1 MYKAKTSSNITN
13 IFSFSKYQSQILNLM
28 GFVILSLMSISSHA
42 LAPNPGATCP
52 ADSFQGS
59 FTNSDYNN
67 LVTNRN
73 NNTYFNVAGN
83 ASGNIPLQ
91 AKVDVTESNPSNINI
106 DFSMVNNSLN
116 IGRNFP
122 DIKAYTD
129 TKLTFR
135 NSITQQPIYLT
146 NMAISTFD
154 TDFAN
159 QSSWFSYN
167 AFHDYVI
174 ITGVTSSD
182 SVIAGSLQPI
192 AGSYVNF
199 RNSLLIDRDFNCNSA
214 NFDTRCQ
221 GSIQFSQ
228 PVTSVNIRYTNDDS
242 YITAS
247 NPTEQEIQLRV
258 DSYCYLPVPSYSIT
272 KDDGVA
278 SIGSGNMTNY
288 TIKVT
293 NTGGNTLSNIVLK
306 DPAVNG
312 LSKESGISCDNNDAS
327 SICTSVPTVS
337 QLESATGFNLP
348 SLPVGKSYSIKVP
361 TRVTAAA
368 GSNITNTA
376 TISHS
381 TLARKSATDTNSV
394 TSAFNG
400 GSDFTP
406 ASCPA
411 NHRMYYVGA
420 TAPNG
425 AYRSIPLSGWTSG
438 SKSKVYSFNEGS
450 TFTISFTSLIEV
462 DTSYTPTPPFYGNI
476 TNATQNA
483 LNVVQNST
491 STKANHVLSLSI
503 NKPVSKLGY
512 VIQDLDSTS
521 VNGQTPYQEQVD
533 VSASGG
539 NLTYNQ
545 TYHTINP
552 ANNIVTSIRNLN
564 CSTVGACPINA
575 TWGYKAANNPFNLT
589 HNNALNETSGAH
601 AVGYSDFYFC
611 LAPPKVVVTK
621 ALTGTRI
628 NDTTDNRDQFTI
640 SVNNGSNTLSS
651 FETSGSGQTITSG
664 SSGAIIL
671 AESTSYT
678 ITERVTGSAMGD
690 ITNYNATYTCTNS
703 TAGSPTVMP
712 TSAMTY
718 NSSAKTRS
726 FTLPNVSYG
735 DEITCTITNSPA
747 SYTFS
752 GFVFNDNGGIAA
764 SEANRQNISTL
775 FTGNKQYFNGKLDAG
790 ELGIYENGLQV
801 KLTDCGADDGGTNIA
816 GTTAKNV
823 SDAPA
828 TLGQFKFTVPASA
841 LAGKSRVCLVQTEPS
856 AWKDSGFSVDTT
868 SNSREVTLVNGTL
881 DYKTEND
888 GSRNLDFGEVVKSQ
902 SALVLIKSQYL
913 HACNDTLDFMNS
925 AINQPT
931 SNPMVGFSDQP
942 PQTSVEPGNCIAYRI
957 DAYNR
962 GHVDIRDV
970 QITDELQQTPV
981 KSVFHLPYPKGSSSS
996 VYDNTGSLPM
1006 GTIVS
1011 KIFNLDKP
1019 TGTSA
1024 TKATLYFNTKYGT
1037 TNGSN
1042 P

>member
-1 MYKAKTSSNITN
+1 MYRVIISIAFVIVLFSSTSS
-13 IFSFSKYQSQILNLM
+13 Y
-28 GFVILSLMSISSHA
+28 A

-67 LVTNRN
+67 LVASKDN
-73 NNTYFNVAGN
+73 YFNVAGN

-91 AKVDVTESNPSNINI
+91 MKMVVTESSGNNVNRNFSVINNAINI
-106 DFSMVNNSLN
+106 ERAFPNLN
-116 IGRNFP
+116 E
-122 DIKAYTD
+122 YTD
-129 TKLTFR
+129 IRLDFR
-135 NSITQQPIYLT
+135 NSTTLKPIYL
-146 NMAISTFD
+146 NNVAMSVFD
-154 TDFAN
+154 V
-159 QSSWFSYN
+159 
-167 AFHDYVI
+167 DYSDTYSAYFDDKVR
-174 ITGVTSSD
+174 ITGITQSG
-182 SVIAGSLQPI
+182 SVIDGTLQTIAGSNLVYNQ
-192 AGSYVNF
+192 GLYTTST
-199 RNSLLIDRDFNCNSA
+199 FNCPA
-214 NFDTRCQ
+214 KDLGTACQ
-221 GSIQFSQ
+221 GSIQFSE
-228 PVTSVNIRYTNDDS
+228 PVNAVMIRYTNTNRL
-242 YITAS
+242 YY
-247 NPTEQEIQLRV
+247 NPTVQEIDLRL
-258 DSYCYLPVPSYSIT
+258 DSYCYAPPPPSYSIT

-306 DPAVNG
+306 DPAVSG

-337 QLESATGFNLP
+337 QLESATGFTLP

-381 TLARKSATDTNSV
+381 SLASKSATDTNSV

-690 ITNYNATYTCTNS
+690 IANYNATYTCTNN
-703 TAGSPTVMP
+703 TTGSNTVMP

-726 FTLPNVSYG
+726 FTLSNVSYG

-752 GFVFNDNGGIAA
+752 GFVFNDNGGITESQADA
-764 SEANRQNISTL
+764 TNATFNSGVYNNT
-775 FTGNKQYFNGKLDAG
+775 NYFNGVFDLTAPA
-790 ELGIYENGLQV
+790 ESGISGSTV
-801 KLTDCGADDGGTNIA
+801 KLVSC
-816 GTTAKNV
+816 TTPSTVYATQAV
-823 SDAPA
+823 TATGSYQISAPA
-828 TLGQFKFTVPASA
+828 TA
-841 LAGKSRVCLVQTEPS
+841 LSGK
-856 AWKDSGFSVDTT
+856 T
-868 SNSREVTLVNGTL
+868 SNLCLIEERNDSTYPLRTNSDKRTISFVESTYNYPNNNFGRVIADNVALVLKKFQYLNDCPATL
-881 DYKTEND
+881 DYT
-888 GSRNLDFGEVVKSQ
+888 
-902 SALVLIKSQYL
+902 
-913 HACNDTLDFMNS
+913 T
-925 AINQPT
+925 INETTTPST
-931 SNPMVGFSDQP
+931 GFSTASISNIP
-942 PQTSVEPGNCIAYRI
+942 PGKCIAYKI
-957 DAYNR
+957 TATNR
-962 GHVDIRDV
+962 ANLPINDFVMRDV
-970 QITDELQQTPV
+970 LQQKGVDGAKVT
-981 KSVFHLPYPKGSSSS
+981 SVLASPALSSTEYAPESPSIGSNGE
-996 VYDNTGSLPM
+996 VR
-1006 GTIVS
+1006 
-1011 KIFNLDKP
+1011 
-1019 TGTSA
+1019 
-1024 TKATLYFNTKYGT
+1024 TKQLVLNPRTKRDFYFNTKYGT
-1037 TNGSN
+1037 SQ
-1042 P
+1042 

>member
-13 IFSFSKYQSQILNLM
+13 VFSFSKYQSQILNLM

-174 ITGVTSSD
+174 ITGVTSSG

-199 RNSLLIDRDFNCNSA
+199 RNSLLIDRDFNCDSA

-381 TLARKSATDTNSV
+381 TLASKSATDTNSV

-690 ITNYNATYTCTNS
+690 ITNYNATYNCTNS

-801 KLTDCGADDGGTNIA
+801 KLTDCDGRMLDNKSVDVLSSGSDIGKYSITVSGNKLVDGTGNNLTKI
-816 GTTAKNV
+816 
-823 SDAPA
+823 
-828 TLGQFKFTVPASA
+828 
-841 LAGKSRVCLVQTEPS
+841 CLVQSEP
-856 AWKDSGFSVDTT
+856 DSWIYSVDTT
-868 SNSREVTLVNGTL
+868 PNKREVTLAPGTYTYDAL
-881 DYKTEND
+881 N
-888 GSRNLDFGEVVKSQ
+888 FGEVKINN
-902 SALVLIKSQYL
+902 APLVLSKAQYV
-913 HACNDTLDFMNS
+913 HDCDMNLDYFNT
-925 AINQPT
+925 AINQST
-931 SNPMVGFSDQP
+931 DDATVGFSAGSIGDVSPNQ
-942 PQTSVEPGNCIAYRI
+942 CIAYRI
-957 DAYNR
+957 TAYNR
-962 GHVDIRDV
+962 GHIELKDV
-970 QITDELQQTPV
+970 IIKDPLQSAKSSFSNPLPV
-981 KSVFHLPYPKGSSSS
+981 GNPNDLYISNNLPTSNIIFSQP
-996 VYDNTGSLPM
+996 
-1006 GTIVS
+1006 
-1011 KIFNLDKP
+1011 FNLSASGSNP
-1019 TGTSA
+1019 TQ
-1024 TKATLYFNTKYGT
+1024 ATLYFNTKYG
-1037 TNGSN
+1037 N
-1042 P
+1042 

>member
-1 MYKAKTSSNITN
+1 MYTAQSHLYSYAKNILMYRVIISIAFVIVLFSSTSS
-13 IFSFSKYQSQILNLM
+13 Y
-28 GFVILSLMSISSHA
+28 A

-91 AKVDVTESNPSNINI
+91 AKVDVTESNLSNINI
-106 DFSMVNNSLN
+106 DFSVVNNSLN
-116 IGRNFP
+116 IGRDFP

-174 ITGVTSSD
+174 VTGVTSSG

-199 RNSLLIDRDFNCNSA
+199 KNSLLIDRDFNCDSA

-381 TLARKSATDTNSV
+381 TLASKSATDTNSV

-406 ASCPA
+406 VSCPA

-425 AYRSIPLSGWTSG
+425 TYRSIPLSGWTSG

-552 ANNIVTSIRNLN
+552 ANSIVTSIRNLN

-589 HNNALNETSGAH
+589 HNNALNETNGAH

-690 ITNYNATYTCTNS
+690 IANYNATYTCTNN
-703 TAGSPTVMP
+703 TTGSNTVMP

-726 FTLPNVSYG
+726 FTLSNVSYG

-752 GFVFNDNGGIAA
+752 GFVFNDNGGITESQADA
-764 SEANRQNISTL
+764 TNATFNSGVYNNT
-775 FTGNKQYFNGKLDAG
+775 NYFNGVFDLTAPA
-790 ELGIYENGLQV
+790 ESGISGSTV
-801 KLTDCGADDGGTNIA
+801 KLVSCTTPSTVYATQAVTATGSYQISASATALSGKTSNLCLIEERNDSTYPLRTNSDKRTISFVESTYNYPNNNFGRVIADNVALVLKKFQYLNDC
-816 GTTAKNV
+816 
-823 SDAPA
+823 PA
-828 TLGQFKFTVPASA
+828 TLDYT
-841 LAGKSRVCLVQTEPS
+841 TINETTTPS
-856 AWKDSGFSVDTT
+856 TGFSTASI
-868 SNSREVTLVNGTL
+868 SN
-881 DYKTEND
+881 
-888 GSRNLDFGEVVKSQ
+888 
-902 SALVLIKSQYL
+902 I
-913 HACNDTLDFMNS
+913 
-925 AINQPT
+925 
-931 SNPMVGFSDQP
+931 P
-942 PQTSVEPGNCIAYRI
+942 PGKCIAYKI
-957 DAYNR
+957 TATNR
-962 GHVDIRDV
+962 ANLPINDFVMRDV
-970 QITDELQQTPV
+970 LQQKGVDGAKVT
-981 KSVFHLPYPKGSSSS
+981 SVLASPALSSAEYAPESPSIGSNGE
-996 VYDNTGSLPM
+996 VR
-1006 GTIVS
+1006 
-1011 KIFNLDKP
+1011 
-1019 TGTSA
+1019 
-1024 TKATLYFNTKYGT
+1024 TKQLVLNPRTKRDFYFNTKYGT
-1037 TNGSN
+1037 SQ
-1042 P
+1042 

>member
-1 MYKAKTSSNITN
+1 MYRVIISNAFAIVLVSSP
-13 IFSFSKYQSQILNLM
+13 
-28 GFVILSLMSISSHA
+28 SSYA

-67 LVTNRN
+67 LVASKDN
-73 NNTYFNVAGN
+73 YFNVAGN

-91 AKVDVTESNPSNINI
+91 MKMVVTESSGNNVNRNFSVINNAINI
-106 DFSMVNNSLN
+106 ERAFPNLN
-116 IGRNFP
+116 E
-122 DIKAYTD
+122 YTD
-129 TKLTFR
+129 IRLDFR
-135 NSITQQPIYLT
+135 NSTTLKPIYL
-146 NMAISTFD
+146 NNVAMSVFD
-154 TDFAN
+154 V
-159 QSSWFSYN
+159 
-167 AFHDYVI
+167 DYSDTYSAYFDDKVR
-174 ITGVTSSD
+174 ITGITQSG
-182 SVIAGSLQPI
+182 SVIDGTLQTIAGSNLVYNQ
-192 AGSYVNF
+192 GLYTTST
-199 RNSLLIDRDFNCNSA
+199 FNCPA
-214 NFDTRCQ
+214 KDLGTACQ
-221 GSIQFSQ
+221 GSIQFSE
-228 PVTSVNIRYTNDDS
+228 PVNTVIVRYTNTNRL
-242 YITAS
+242 YY
-247 NPTEQEIQLRV
+247 NPTIQEIDLRL
-258 DSYCYLPVPSYSIT
+258 DSYCYAPPPPSYSIT

-306 DPAVNG
+306 DPAVSG
-312 LSKESGISCDNNDAS
+312 LSKESDISCDNNDAS

-337 QLESATGFNLP
+337 QLESATGFTLP

-381 TLARKSATDTNSV
+381 SLASKSATDTNSV

-664 SSGAIIL
+664 SSGAITL

-690 ITNYNATYTCTNS
+690 IANYNAIYTCTNS

-726 FTLPNVSYG
+726 FTLSNVSYG

-752 GFVFNDNGGIAA
+752 GFVFNDNGGITESQADA
-764 SEANRQNISTL
+764 TNATFNSGVYNNT
-775 FTGNKQYFNGKLDAG
+775 NYFNGVFDLTAPA
-790 ELGIYENGLQV
+790 ESGISGSTV
-801 KLTDCGADDGGTNIA
+801 KLVSC
-816 GTTAKNV
+816 TTPSTVYATQAV
-823 SDAPA
+823 TATGSYQISAPA
-828 TLGQFKFTVPASA
+828 TA
-841 LAGKSRVCLVQTEPS
+841 LSGK
-856 AWKDSGFSVDTT
+856 T
-868 SNSREVTLVNGTL
+868 SNLCLIEERNDSTYPLRTNSDKRTISFVESTYNYPNNNFGRVIADNVALVLKKFQYLNDCPATL
-881 DYKTEND
+881 DYT
-888 GSRNLDFGEVVKSQ
+888 
-902 SALVLIKSQYL
+902 
-913 HACNDTLDFMNS
+913 T
-925 AINQPT
+925 INETTTPST
-931 SNPMVGFSDQP
+931 GFSTASISNIP
-942 PQTSVEPGNCIAYRI
+942 PGKCIAYKI
-957 DAYNR
+957 TATNR
-962 GHVDIRDV
+962 ANLPINDFVMRDV
-970 QITDELQQTPV
+970 LQQKGVDGAKVT
-981 KSVFHLPYPKGSSSS
+981 SVLASPALSSTEYAPESPSIGSNGE
-996 VYDNTGSLPM
+996 VR
-1006 GTIVS
+1006 
-1011 KIFNLDKP
+1011 
-1019 TGTSA
+1019 
-1024 TKATLYFNTKYGT
+1024 TKQLVLNPRTKRDFYFNTKYGT
-1037 TNGSN
+1037 SQ
-1042 P
+1042 

>member
-1 MYKAKTSSNITN
+1 MYRVIISIAFAIVLFSSP
-13 IFSFSKYQSQILNLM
+13 
-28 GFVILSLMSISSHA
+28 SSYA

-67 LVTNRN
+67 LVASKDN
-73 NNTYFNVAGN
+73 YFNVAGN

-91 AKVDVTESNPSNINI
+91 MKMVVTESSGNNVNRNFSVINNAINI
-106 DFSMVNNSLN
+106 ERAFPNLN
-116 IGRNFP
+116 E
-122 DIKAYTD
+122 YTD
-129 TKLTFR
+129 IRLDFR
-135 NSITQQPIYLT
+135 NSTTLKPIYL
-146 NMAISTFD
+146 NNVAMSVFD
-154 TDFAN
+154 V
-159 QSSWFSYN
+159 
-167 AFHDYVI
+167 DYSDTYSAYFDDKVR
-174 ITGVTSSD
+174 ITGITQSG
-182 SVIAGSLQPI
+182 SVIDGTLQTIAGSNLVYNQ
-192 AGSYVNF
+192 GLYTTST
-199 RNSLLIDRDFNCNSA
+199 FNCPA
-214 NFDTRCQ
+214 KDLGTACQ
-221 GSIQFSQ
+221 GSIQFSE
-228 PVTSVNIRYTNDDS
+228 PVNTVIVRYTNTNRL
-242 YITAS
+242 YY
-247 NPTEQEIQLRV
+247 NPTIQEIDLRL
-258 DSYCYLPVPSYSIT
+258 DSYCYAPPPPSYSIT

-306 DPAVNG
+306 DPAVSG

-337 QLESATGFNLP
+337 QLESATGFTLP

-381 TLARKSATDTNSV
+381 SLASKSATDTNSV

-664 SSGAIIL
+664 SSGAITL

-690 ITNYNATYTCTNS
+690 IANYNAIYTCTNS

-726 FTLPNVSYG
+726 FTLSNVSYG

-752 GFVFNDNGGIAA
+752 GFVFNDNGGITESQADA
-764 SEANRQNISTL
+764 TNATFNSGVYNNT
-775 FTGNKQYFNGKLDAG
+775 NYFNGVFDLTAPA
-790 ELGIYENGLQV
+790 ESGISGSTV
-801 KLTDCGADDGGTNIA
+801 KLVSC
-816 GTTAKNV
+816 TTPSTVYATQAV
-823 SDAPA
+823 TATGSYQISAPA
-828 TLGQFKFTVPASA
+828 TA
-841 LAGKSRVCLVQTEPS
+841 LSGK
-856 AWKDSGFSVDTT
+856 T
-868 SNSREVTLVNGTL
+868 SNLCLIEERNDSTYPLRTNSDKRTISFVESTYNYPNNNFGRVIADNVALVLKKFQYLNDCPATL
-881 DYKTEND
+881 DYT
-888 GSRNLDFGEVVKSQ
+888 
-902 SALVLIKSQYL
+902 
-913 HACNDTLDFMNS
+913 T
-925 AINQPT
+925 INETTTPST
-931 SNPMVGFSDQP
+931 GFSTASISNIP
-942 PQTSVEPGNCIAYRI
+942 PGKCIAYKI
-957 DAYNR
+957 TATNR
-962 GHVDIRDV
+962 ANLPINDFVMRDV
-970 QITDELQQTPV
+970 LQQKGVDGAKVT
-981 KSVFHLPYPKGSSSS
+981 SVLASPALSSTEYAPESPSIGSNGE
-996 VYDNTGSLPM
+996 VR
-1006 GTIVS
+1006 
-1011 KIFNLDKP
+1011 
-1019 TGTSA
+1019 
-1024 TKATLYFNTKYGT
+1024 TKQLVLNPRTKRDFYFNTKYGT
-1037 TNGSN
+1037 SQ
-1042 P
+1042 

>member
-1 MYKAKTSSNITN
+1 MYTAQSHLYSYAKNILMYRVIISIAFVIVLFSSTSS
-13 IFSFSKYQSQILNLM
+13 Y
-28 GFVILSLMSISSHA
+28 A

-106 DFSMVNNSLN
+106 DFSVVNNSLN
-116 IGRNFP
+116 IRRDFP

-154 TDFAN
+154 TDFSN
-159 QSSWFSYN
+159 QSNWFSYN

-174 ITGVTSSD
+174 ITGVTSSG

-199 RNSLLIDRDFNCNSA
+199 RNSLLIDRDFNCDSA

-337 QLESATGFNLP
+337 QLESAIGFTLP

-381 TLARKSATDTNSV
+381 TLASKSATDTNSV

-552 ANNIVTSIRNLN
+552 ANNVVTSIKNLN

-678 ITERVTGSAMGD
+678 ITERVTGSAMED
-690 ITNYNATYTCTNS
+690 IANYNATYACTNN
-703 TAGSPTVMP
+703 TTGSNTVMP

-726 FTLPNVSYG
+726 FTLSNVSYG

-752 GFVFNDNGGIAA
+752 GFVFNDNGGITESQADA
-764 SEANRQNISTL
+764 TNATFNSGVYNNI
-775 FTGNKQYFNGKLDAG
+775 NYFNGVFDLTAPA
-790 ELGIYENGLQV
+790 ESGISGSTV
-801 KLTDCGADDGGTNIA
+801 KLVSC
-816 GTTAKNV
+816 TTPSTVYATQAV
-823 SDAPA
+823 TATGSYQISAPA
-828 TLGQFKFTVPASA
+828 TA
-841 LAGKSRVCLVQTEPS
+841 LSGK
-856 AWKDSGFSVDTT
+856 T
-868 SNSREVTLVNGTL
+868 SNLCLIEERNDSTYPLRTNSDKRTISFVESTYNYPNNNFGRVIADNVALVLKKFQYLNDCPATL
-881 DYKTEND
+881 DYT
-888 GSRNLDFGEVVKSQ
+888 
-902 SALVLIKSQYL
+902 
-913 HACNDTLDFMNS
+913 T
-925 AINQPT
+925 INETTTPST
-931 SNPMVGFSDQP
+931 GFSTTSISNIP
-942 PQTSVEPGNCIAYRI
+942 PGKCIAYKI
-957 DAYNR
+957 TATNR
-962 GHVDIRDV
+962 ANLPINDFVMRDV
-970 QITDELQQTPV
+970 LQQKGVDGAKVT
-981 KSVFHLPYPKGSSSS
+981 SVLASPALSSAEYAPESPSIGSNGE
-996 VYDNTGSLPM
+996 VR
-1006 GTIVS
+1006 
-1011 KIFNLDKP
+1011 
-1019 TGTSA
+1019 
-1024 TKATLYFNTKYGT
+1024 TKQLVLNPRTKRDFYFNTKYGT
-1037 TNGSN
+1037 SQ
-1042 P
+1042 

>member
-1 MYKAKTSSNITN
+1 MIVLFSSTSS
-13 IFSFSKYQSQILNLM
+13 Y
-28 GFVILSLMSISSHA
+28 A

-67 LVTNRN
+67 LVASKDN
-73 NNTYFNVAGN
+73 NNYFNVAGN

-91 AKVDVTESNPSNINI
+91 MKMVVTESSGNNVNRNFSVINNAINI
-106 DFSMVNNSLN
+106 ERAFPNLN
-116 IGRNFP
+116 E
-122 DIKAYTD
+122 YTD
-129 TKLTFR
+129 IRLDFR
-135 NSITQQPIYLT
+135 NSTTLKPIYL
-146 NMAISTFD
+146 NNVAMSVFD
-154 TDFAN
+154 V
-159 QSSWFSYN
+159 
-167 AFHDYVI
+167 DYSDTYSAYFDDKVR
-174 ITGVTSSD
+174 ITGITQSG
-182 SVIAGSLQPI
+182 SVIDGTLQTIAGSNLVYNQ
-192 AGSYVNF
+192 GLYTTST
-199 RNSLLIDRDFNCNSA
+199 FNCPA
-214 NFDTRCQ
+214 KDLGTACQ
-221 GSIQFSQ
+221 GSIQFSE
-228 PVTSVNIRYTNDDS
+228 PVNTVIVRYTNTNRL
-242 YITAS
+242 YY
-247 NPTEQEIQLRV
+247 NPTIQEIDLRL
-258 DSYCYLPVPSYSIT
+258 DSYCYAPPPPSYSIT

-306 DPAVNG
+306 DPAVSG

-337 QLESATGFNLP
+337 QLESATGFTLP

-381 TLARKSATDTNSV
+381 SLASKSATDTNSV

-450 TFTISFTSLIEV
+450 TFTISFPSLLEV

-664 SSGAIIL
+664 SSGAITL

-690 ITNYNATYTCTNS
+690 IANYNATYTCTNN
-703 TAGSPTVMP
+703 TTGSNTVMP

-726 FTLPNVSYG
+726 FTLSNVSYG

-752 GFVFNDNGGIAA
+752 GFVFNDNGGITESQADA
-764 SEANRQNISTL
+764 TNATFNSGVYNNT
-775 FTGNKQYFNGKLDAG
+775 NYFNGVFDLTAPA
-790 ELGIYENGLQV
+790 ESGISGSTV
-801 KLTDCGADDGGTNIA
+801 KLVSCTTPSTVYATQAVTATGSYQISASATALNGKTSNLCLIEERNDSTYPLRTNSEKRTISFVESTYNYPNNNFGRVIADNVALVLKKFQYLNDC
-816 GTTAKNV
+816 
-823 SDAPA
+823 PA
-828 TLGQFKFTVPASA
+828 TLDYT
-841 LAGKSRVCLVQTEPS
+841 TINETTTPS
-856 AWKDSGFSVDTT
+856 TGFSTASI
-868 SNSREVTLVNGTL
+868 SN
-881 DYKTEND
+881 
-888 GSRNLDFGEVVKSQ
+888 
-902 SALVLIKSQYL
+902 I
-913 HACNDTLDFMNS
+913 
-925 AINQPT
+925 
-931 SNPMVGFSDQP
+931 P
-942 PQTSVEPGNCIAYRI
+942 PGKCIAYKI
-957 DAYNR
+957 TATNR
-962 GHVDIRDV
+962 ANLPINDFVMRDV
-970 QITDELQQTPV
+970 LQQKGVDGAKVT
-981 KSVFHLPYPKGSSSS
+981 SVLASPALSSAEYAPESPSIGSNGE
-996 VYDNTGSLPM
+996 VR
-1006 GTIVS
+1006 
-1011 KIFNLDKP
+1011 
-1019 TGTSA
+1019 
-1024 TKATLYFNTKYGT
+1024 TKQLVLNPRTKRDFYFNTKYGT
-1037 TNGSN
+1037 SQ
-1042 P
+1042 